1 MLFRSVMIV
10 KKEQDLD
17 RDKEFRMKLYEALN
31 EDLIDRD
38 EYNKMR
44 MKYSKQIED
53 TEKAIRKLQ
62 LQRAEISSGSSAD
75 NNWIMQFIKFKGI
88 SELTREVVVTL
99 VDRIYVY
106 EDKRIRIEFNYRNE
120 IAAYQ
125 EILQEAPVGYPFM
138 SKKQD
143 KQEERAKEVV

>member
-1 MLFRSVMIV
+1 
-10 KKEQDLD
+10 
-17 RDKEFRMKLYEALN
+17 
-31 EDLIDRD
+31 
-38 EYNKMR
+38 
-44 MKYSKQIED
+44 
-53 TEKAIRKLQ
+53 
-62 LQRAEISSGSSAD
+62 
-75 NNWIMQFIKFKGI
+75 MQFIKFKGI

-125 EILQEAPVGYPFM
+125 EIFQEAPAGYPFM

>member
-1 MLFRSVMIV
+1 M
-10 KKEQDLD
+10 
-17 RDKEFRMKLYEALN
+17 
-31 EDLIDRD
+31 
-38 EYNKMR
+38 
-44 MKYSKQIED
+44 
-53 TEKAIRKLQ
+53 
-62 LQRAEISSGSSAD
+62 
-75 NNWIMQFIKFKGI
+75 
-88 SELTREVVVTL
+88 

-125 EILQEAPVGYPFM
+125 EIFQEAPAGYPFM